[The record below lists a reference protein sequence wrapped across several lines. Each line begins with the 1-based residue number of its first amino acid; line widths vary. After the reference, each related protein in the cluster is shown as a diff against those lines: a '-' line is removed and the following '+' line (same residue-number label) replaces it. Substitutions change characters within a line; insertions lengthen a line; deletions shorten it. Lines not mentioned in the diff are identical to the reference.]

1 MNKKD
6 MLATLLTATS
16 LIASL
21 TTLAAGLPQQTV
33 YMGTIQWPSE
43 LKKTPTLRM
52 YHAGHQLAC
61 EVNNETRQITFAVPE
76 SRDIPVLCIIVTEPK
91 NIKLHMAED
100 NTISHLELKKDTA
113 YKCLQLTRVTH
124 ELPAV
129 ANSAADVAKSLASS
143 ESWTVEQRTLRTD
156 NLIPDNAIILCCNPE
171 FMNCSSG
178 GNSFELPTLVV
189 SKDIVKKLGSE
200 TAVHEKADTLLLS
213 CLDLDTLHTKLTYD
227 VKQEREKML
236 VAFKIM

>member
-6 MLATLLTATS
+6 MLATLLTATA

-21 TTLAAGLPQQTV
+21 TTLAVGLPQQTV

-43 LKKTPTLRM
+43 LKKTPSLRL

-76 SRDIPVLCIIVTEPK
+76 SRDIPVMCIIVTEPK

-100 NTISHLELKKDTA
+100 NTISHLELKKDA
-113 YKCLQLTRVTH
+113 PYKCLQLTRVSH
-124 ELPAV
+124 EFPSAS
-129 ANSAADVAKSLASS
+129 SAAELTKSLANA
-143 ESWTVEQRTLRTD
+143 ESWTVEQRTLRAD
-156 NLIPDNAIILCCNPE
+156 NLIPDNAIILCCSPE
-171 FMNCSSG
+171 FLNCSSG
-178 GNSFELPTLVV
+178 GNSFELPTLFV

-200 TAVHEKADTLLLS
+200 SAVHEKADTLLLS